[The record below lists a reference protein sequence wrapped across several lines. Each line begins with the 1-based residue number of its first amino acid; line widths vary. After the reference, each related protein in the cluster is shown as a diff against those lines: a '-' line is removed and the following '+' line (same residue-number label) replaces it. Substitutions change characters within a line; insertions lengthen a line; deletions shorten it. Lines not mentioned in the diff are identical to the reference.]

1 MFSIFLAHLSK
12 VNRLTVFRLVEFIKF
27 VASFANENKVRII

>member
-1 MFSIFLAHLSK
+1 MFSIFFAHLSK

-27 VASFANENKVRII
+27 VAGFEKENKVIN